1 MKCLYK
7 STSVVHIV
15 SMMNDTNNTNTMT
28 KNYDITCS
36 GLEFSK
42 TQVTVGYATEAG
54 KTWMV
59 SKFGFGIASVNIS
72 KSNFGK
78 LIDAVQAAGLTIQ
91 Q

>member
-1 MKCLYK
+1 M
-7 STSVVHIV
+7 VHIDF
-15 SMMNDTNNTNTMT
+15 MMNDTNNTNTMT

-36 GLEFSK
+36 GLEFGK
-42 TQVTVGYATEAG
+42 TQVTVSHATEAG
-54 KTWMV
+54 KTWMI